1 MSLPES
7 PVPSRSKPCNSWAK
21 AHQSSHWLLNV
32 PLPLSQL
39 ISAVG
44 YTAYNL
50 QIGISPGCGSG
61 VDWLYKRTAWADTL
75 INYQRPLVSQET
87 GELCKGCGCTTTQ
100 HLAQLPIS
108 HGKTTILSPTMFPS
122 GFLQPR
128 FCKIANRIIDYWPE
142 TISRHKQQR
151 MESSTKWTDHDR
163 LWSSMQQQ
171 EGLQAPCNVVA
182 EQFHQSLGL
191 RFNSRLEAI
200 KNWMMGRPERPVS
213 LYR

>member
-7 PVPSRSKPCNSWAK
+7 LDPSRSKPCNSWAK
-21 AHQSSHWLLNV
+21 VHQSSHWLLNV

-39 ISAVG
+39 VSAVG

-100 HLAQLPIS
+100 HLAKLPIS
-108 HGKTTILSPTMFPS
+108 HGKTTILSPTVFPF

-128 FCKIANRIIDYWPE
+128 FCKIANRIIEHWPE
-142 TISRHKQQR
+142 TKLSQTTENGELHKMNWSRQTMVDDATTGRATGSLQR
-151 MESSTKWTDHDR
+151 SGKTTLPKSRSS
-163 LWSSMQQQ
+163 
-171 EGLQAPCNVVA
+171 
-182 EQFHQSLGL
+182 F
-191 RFNSRLEAI
+191 
-200 KNWMMGRPERPVS
+200 
-213 LYR
+213 